1 MTALTLRVRWRNC
14 QEVALFDARE
24 EGPFAEA
31 HPFFAV
37 SLPLSKVEMLAYSL
51 VPRLSAPVVVYDAG
65 EGLAEAVALRLRG
78 MGYTD
83 VSLLE
88 GALEGGLEGGLAGW
102 VAAGGELFRDVNV
115 PGKAFGEL
123 VETTCHTPS
132 LPADEVNRLIAEQ
145 ADMVVL
151 DVRRFS
157 EYQTMNIPGGVSVP
171 GAELA
176 LRVRDIAPSA
186 ETLVVVNCAGRTRS
200 IIGTQSL
207 VNAAIPNRVAALR
220 NGTIG
225 WTLAGFAL
233 EHGQARQGQGSSHLA
248 EARAAAERCAART
261 GVREIDASALEACRA
276 EANQRTLYCLDV
288 RSQQEYEAGHPAGFT
303 WAAGGQLVQA
313 ADEWIAVRGARI
325 VLFDDDGVRARMTGS
340 WLAQMGWDVSI
351 VKPGTLGCDETGIP
365 APRRPPVPDALLIS
379 PAQLMAIAH
388 AVVSDAVVVD
398 LAPSPVYHRGHIPGA
413 RFLLR
418 SRFATDAARISN
430 GIPASAVVVLTSID
444 GMLARYAAPELA
456 QAMGRSV
463 NVLDGGTE
471 AWAQA
476 GYPIESDRHD
486 YVSPAIDV
494 YKRPYEGTDS
504 TPQDMRAYIEW
515 ELQLVEQIR
524 KDGVANFNVMIPD
537 AEPGGRGTQVD
548 L

>member
-1 MTALTLRVRWRNC
+1 MTALSLRARWRDR

-37 SLPLSKVEMLAYSL
+37 SLPPSKVEMLVYSL
-51 VPRLSAPVVVYDAG
+51 VPRRNAPVVVYDAG
-65 EGLAEAVALRLRG
+65 EGLAEELALRLRG
-78 MGYTD
+78 LGYSN
-83 VSLLE
+83 VSVLE
-88 GALEGGLEGGLAGW
+88 DGLKGW

-123 VETTCHTPS
+123 VEATCHTPS
-132 LPADEVNRLIAEQ
+132 LPAEEVNRLIAER

-157 EYQTMNIPGGVSVP
+157 EYQTMNIPPGVSVP

-176 LRVRDIAPSA
+176 LRVRDIAPSP

-207 VNAAIPNRVAALR
+207 VNAGIPNRVAALR

-233 EHGQARQGQGSSHLA
+233 EHGQARHGQGSSHLA
-248 EARAAAERCAART
+248 EARAAAERCAVRT
-261 GVREIDASALEACRA
+261 GVREIDAPVLEQFRA
-276 EANQRTLYCLDV
+276 EADHRTLYCLDV
-288 RSQQEYEAGHPAGFT
+288 RSQQEYEAAHPPGFT

-340 WLAQMGWDVSI
+340 WLAQMGWDVS
-351 VKPGTLGCDETGIP
+351 VVRHGAVPGGETGMP
-365 APRRPPVPDALLIS
+365 APPRPAVPDVWLIS
-379 PAQLMAIAH
+379 AAQLAPLTRAII
-388 AVVSDAVVVD
+388 VD

-418 SRFATDAARISN
+418 SRFSEDAARVPKHGTIVVTSN
-430 GIPASAVVVLTSID
+430 DGIT
-444 GMLARYAAPELA
+444 ARYAAPELA
-456 QAMGRSV
+456 HAMGRPVSV
-463 NVLDGGTE
+463 LNGGT
-471 AWAQA
+471 AGWAQA
-476 GYPIESDRHD
+476 GYPIESEQHD
-486 YVSPAIDV
+486 YVSPVIDV

-504 TPQDMRAYIEW
+504 TPEAMRAYIEW
-515 ELQLVEQIR
+515 ELQLVEQITR
-524 KDGVANFNVMIPD
+524 DGVANFSVMIPE
-537 AEPGGRGTQVD
+537 A
-548 L
+548 